1 MFSLR
6 LIVLAFL
13 ASSTLAQ
20 AQWVTS
26 GSGMGSRTGDQG
38 LTNADG
44 AAQSLG
50 YADNAALEAASL
62 LGYEPTS
69 EDGALWTAATSGVY
83 NEDCRILFG
92 ADCDEVTDDIFR
104 PQKPI
109 TQAALGL
116 GFTGSIE
123 QDSYLAV
130 CGGLPDAQRCKQK
143 GYAPTQGDAS
153 LCQMS
158 VTDTDNLEFCQARPG
173 NASGDCSDLPREDYE
188 AIVMNNAP
196 QIVLPADWT
205 PPSLSTG
212 DSPRS
217 EIFQFSA
224 VDADGD
230 PLTWS
235 VRDTNGVFNINGQGM
250 LSLAAALTTA
260 GQNLHSAEVKVS
272 DGIAFD
278 VETVRFDVTHQNRPP
293 RIIAPQDWMPSE
305 VARNTNQGAVL
316 VSALAATDPDND
328 PLSWTIAASDL
339 DIFAIN
345 SQTGTLTLARPN
357 GLQGFADRP
366 ETVSVT
372 VQVSDGTLTDDYDLV
387 MRLEEPNGAPQI
399 IVPDGWQP
407 AAISSTARPGDEL
420 ISQLSAT
427 DPNDDELTWSIANMD
442 FDVFQIDPQSAV
454 VSLFEG
460 NNVPEESP
468 DSITL
473 TVQVSDGEL
482 TDELTLKL
490 DVEDPNRPPQIIVPA
505 DWMPSIIAHDA
516 EQGAELIN
524 VLAAQDP
531 DGDELTWSIAASD
544 LDILAIDPA
553 TGVMTLS
560 RENGLAGLEERPENI
575 SLTVRVSDGD
585 LTDEQALVIPLE
597 AEKGNNPPEIIVP
610 EGFAGNEL
618 APYADQNTQVGS
630 LEGRDPD
637 GDTLTWTLLGA
648 SPQIFAINA
657 DTGTISY
664 NGLGGNDKLACEATA
679 GDAAT
684 PKGSSSAASQTTSER
699 GIVSVNANVIQD
711 HGSSDFRSKRAGGS
725 FSTSGKYHVVL
736 ERANHRGGSFTTES
750 RSATTYSYESGS
762 ISVPGLSATSIN
774 SNLSPI
780 NSYLVFQNNSQA
792 DLRGVNGQVTFENPI
807 VGIFYSDSGFDNTI
821 NSLGKP
827 GAQYSRKYQQS
838 KLGLENGRD
847 IAWIDPVDRRVLNF
861 RSRTAGIGDF
871 IRVITTASNATDNGD
886 ENTEPS
892 GPDTCTA
899 TLTVQLSDGQ
909 ETDEE
914 TLTLAF
920 GDPNRAPEIIFPADW
935 VPSPIA
941 NDRGPNDSIVSVM
954 AARDPDGDT
963 LLWSLSGEDAALF
976 SINERNGAIS
986 LSEAWNDLGTRP
998 AEAKIIV
1005 SLSDG
1010 RLADTSEL
1018 TFAIE
1023 EAEAVFADVSF
1034 GLSGKA
1040 AFVGG
1045 GAPIAAPF
1053 NGTYTIFTRFYKG
1066 DQGMSDYEWLWKKGR
1081 YKRQKIHVPQ
1091 TIFSHND
1098 ADVSDPNDYGDAT
1111 HLYIRN
1117 GRLAIKIGSNQNHN
1131 ITATNRPVGRG
1142 WHTAMIV
1149 VDREGVHQK
1158 AGCKSGWPVKSGG
1171 SGWPVKKFYLD
1182 GTLLPL
1188 SKPHINKQQTFLYPG
1203 CQFSGQIR
1211 ANRFLTLGVGDGYK
1225 LSHYADY
1232 NSHRVRPLHPSHGL
1246 HEVTIWAGDM
1256 SQHKNEIMT
1265 AGQGANYPEVG
1276 VPMPVYWWKPGLIGE
1291 AETANGEVTMTVPN
1305 LVNGAG
1311 PGGRPLA
1318 GDGRTREAGD
1328 MHLYAGRF
1336 KLEKISG
1343 NDWRAVRDQDLD
1355 HLRKYGHVQKIIG
1368 LWHQGMT
1375 PRGQAFNG
1383 YFDVNALPQFKRQD
1397 GDADEAYRDR
1407 IRNEIRKFGLRDLN

>member
-1 MFSLR
+1 MFR
-6 LIVLAFL
+6 LKFVAFVFL
-13 ASSTLAQ
+13 ASTTLAQ

-50 YADNAALEAASL
+50 YADNADFESASL
-62 LGYEPTS
+62 LGYEANS
-69 EDGALWTAATSGVY
+69 EDGDLWTAATSGNY
-83 NEDCRILFG
+83 DEDCRFLLG
-92 ADCDEVTDDIFR
+92 ADCDELTDDIFR

-109 TQAALGL
+109 TEAALGL
-116 GFTGSIE
+116 GFTGVVE
-123 QDSYLAV
+123 QDAFLAV

-173 NASGDCSDLPREDYE
+173 NAEGDCSDLPREDYE
-188 AIVMNNAP
+188 DIVNNSAP
-196 QIVLPADWT
+196 QIILPADWT

-212 DSPRS
+212 DSPQA
-217 EIFQFSA
+217 EIFQFRA
-224 VDADGD
+224 VDADND

-235 VRDTNGVFNINGQGM
+235 VRDADGVFQINGQGM
-250 LSLAAALTTA
+250 LALATALTTA

-278 VETVRFDVTHQNRPP
+278 VETVRFDVTRQNRPP
-293 RIIAPQDWMPSE
+293 MIIAPQDWMPSE
-305 VARNTNQGAVL
+305 VARNADQGAVL
-316 VSALAATDPDND
+316 VTALAATDPDND
-328 PLSWTIAASDL
+328 PLSWSIASSDL

-345 SQTGTLTLARPN
+345 AQTGALSLARPN
-357 GLQGFADRP
+357 GLQGFSDRP
-366 ETVSVT
+366 ETVNIT
-372 VQVSDGTLTDDYDLV
+372 VQVSDGSLTDDYALV

-399 IVPDGWQP
+399 IVPADWQP
-407 AAISSTARPGDEL
+407 SAIAASARPGDEL
-420 ISQLSAT
+420 ISRLSAI
-427 DPNDDELTWSIANMD
+427 DPNGDELTWSIANMD

-460 NNVPEESP
+460 DNVPEESP
-468 DSITL
+468 ESISL

-490 DVEDPNRPPQIIVPA
+490 AVEAANR
-505 DWMPSIIAHDA
+505 
-516 EQGAELIN
+516 
-524 VLAAQDP
+524 
-531 DGDELTWSIAASD
+531 
-544 LDILAIDPA
+544 
-553 TGVMTLS
+553 
-560 RENGLAGLEERPENI
+560 
-575 SLTVRVSDGD
+575 
-585 LTDEQALVIPLE
+585 
-597 AEKGNNPPEIIVP
+597 PPEIIVP
-610 EGFAGNEL
+610 EGFASDEL
-618 APYADQNTQVGS
+618 APYAAQNTQVGA

-657 DTGTISY
+657 QTGAISY
-664 NGLGGNDKLACEATA
+664 NGVGNNDKLACQ
-679 GDAAT
+679 AAAS
-684 PKGSSSAASQTTSER
+684 GSSNASTGSQSANAR
-699 GIVSVNANVIQD
+699 GIVSVNGNVIQD
-711 HGSSDFRSKRAGGS
+711 HGATDFRSKKAGGS

-750 RSATTYSYESGS
+750 RSATTYSYDGGS
-762 ISVPGLSATSIN
+762 IYVPALSATSVN
-774 SNLSPI
+774 SNLSPV
-780 NSYLVFQNNSQA
+780 NSYLVFQNNGQT
-792 DLRGVNGQVTFENPI
+792 DLRGTNARVTFENPI
-807 VGIFYSDSGFDNTI
+807 VGVYYTDNGFDNTI
-821 NSLGKP
+821 NRLGKP
-827 GAQYSRKYQQS
+827 GALYSRKLEQS
-838 KLGLENGRD
+838 KLGLENGKD
-847 IAWIDPVDRRVLNF
+847 IAWIDSVDRRVLNF

-871 IRVITTASNATDNGD
+871 IRVITTASNTTDNGD
-886 ENTEPS
+886 DNTEPT

-899 TLTVQLSDGQ
+899 TLTVQLSDGE

-920 GDPNRAPEIIFPADW
+920 GDPNRAPQIIFPADW

-941 NDRGPNDSIVSVM
+941 NNRGPNDSIVSVM

-963 LLWSLSGEDAALF
+963 LRWSLSGKDASLF
-976 SINERNGAIS
+976 SIDERNGGIS
-986 LSEAWNDLGTRP
+986 LSAAWNQAETRP
-998 AEAKIIV
+998 SEATITV
-1005 SLSDG
+1005 NLSDG
-1010 RLADTSEL
+1010 RLADTSDL

-1023 EAEAVFADVSF
+1023 QAEGAFADVSF

-1066 DQGMSDYEWLWKKGR
+1066 DQGVSDYEYKWKKGR
-1081 YKRQKIHVPQ
+1081 YTREKTHVPQ
-1091 TIFSHND
+1091 TIFSHNNASARNPTD
-1098 ADVSDPNDYGDAT
+1098 AGDAT

-1117 GRLAIKIGSNQNHN
+1117 GKLAIKIGSHANHN

-1149 VDREGVHQK
+1149 VDREGVHQR
-1158 AGCKSGWPVKSGG
+1158 AGCGG

-1182 GTLLPL
+1182 GNLLPL
-1188 SKPHINKQQTFLYPG
+1188 SKPHINKQQSFYYG
-1203 CQFSGQIR
+1203 CRFTGQIR
-1211 ANRFLTLGVGDGYK
+1211 ANSFMTLGVGGGFK
-1225 LSHYADY
+1225 LRYQPDY
-1232 NSHRVRPLHPSHGL
+1232 NSHRERPLHPSHGL

-1305 LVNGAG
+1305 LANGAG
-1311 PGGRPLA
+1311 STGRPLA
-1318 GDGRTREAGD
+1318 GNGRTREAGD

-1336 KLEKISG
+1336 KFVKISG
-1343 NDWRAVRDQDLD
+1343 NDWQANRDQGLD
-1355 HLRKYGHVQKIIG
+1355 HLRKYGHVHKIIG
-1368 LWHQGMT
+1368 FWHQGVSAI
-1375 PRGQAFNG
+1375 GQFNP
-1383 YFDVNALPQFKRQD
+1383 YFDVNALPQFQRQAED
-1397 GDADEAYRDR
+1397 DDAAYRDR
-1407 IRNEIRKFGLRDLN
+1407 IRNEIRKFGLRNLN

>member
-6 LIVLAFL
+6 LIVFAFL

-44 AAQSLG
+44 LAQSYG
-50 YADNAALEAASL
+50 YANQAAMDAAAEQGYGPNA
-62 LGYEPTS
+62 

-83 NEDCRILFG
+83 D
-92 ADCDEVTDDIFR
+92 ADCNAYFDSDCDDLDADTFR
-104 PQKPI
+104 PQKPL
-109 TQAALGL
+109 TQTAINN
-116 GFTGSIE
+116 GFTGQVE
-123 QDSYLAV
+123 QDAYLQV
-130 CGGLPDAQRCKQK
+130 CGGGLSDAQRCKQK
-143 GYAPTQGDAS
+143 GYAATQMDGS
-153 LCQMS
+153 MCQMS
-158 VTDTDNLEFCQARPG
+158 TTDSDNLAFCRNRLGEA
-173 NASGDCSDLPREDYE
+173 ATADSDCSDLDRDDYE
-188 AIVMNNAP
+188 AVLNNSPP
-196 QIVLPADWT
+196 QIILPADWI
-205 PPSLSTG
+205 PPALSTS
-212 DSPRS
+212 DALATQ
-217 EIFQFSA
+217 IHQFRA
-224 VDADGD
+224 TDPDGD
-230 PLTWS
+230 ALTWS
-235 VRDTNGVFNINGQGM
+235 LEAGDGTFSISGEGM
-250 LSLAAALTTA
+250 LSLASALSEAGTA
-260 GQNLHSAEVKVS
+260 LHSASVKVS

-278 VETVRFDVTHQNRPP
+278 IETVRFNVTQQNRPP
-293 RIIAPQDWMPSE
+293 
-305 VARNTNQGAVL
+305 
-316 VSALAATDPDND
+316 
-328 PLSWTIAASDL
+328 
-339 DIFAIN
+339 
-345 SQTGTLTLARPN
+345 
-357 GLQGFADRP
+357 
-366 ETVSVT
+366 
-372 VQVSDGTLTDDYDLV
+372 
-387 MRLEEPNGAPQI
+387 QI
-399 IVPDGWQP
+399 ITPDGWSP
-407 AAISSTARPGDEL
+407 AIIAGDAGPGDSV
-420 ISQLSAT
+420 ISQLSAS
-427 DPNDDELTWSIANMD
+427 DPDDDALIWSISAMD
-442 FDVFQIDPQSAV
+442 FDVFAIDPQTGL
-454 VSLFEG
+454 VSLADGGDAPTER
-460 NNVPEESP
+460 P

-473 TVQVSDGEL
+473 TVQVSDGQLSDSLTVKLEL
-482 TDELTLKL
+482 D
-490 DVEDPNRPPQIIVPA
+490 DPNAPPQIIVPA
-505 DWMPSIIAHDA
+505 DWSPSIVAHDA
-516 EQGAELIN
+516 QQGAELIT

-531 DGDELTWSIAASD
+531 DGDELTWSIANSD
-544 LDILAIDPA
+544 MDILSIDPQ
-553 TGVMTLS
+553 TGVLTLA
-560 RENGLAGLEERPENI
+560 RENGLTGLEQRPENI
-575 SLTVRVSDGD
+575 TLTVSVSDGQ

-597 AEKGNNPPEIIVP
+597 AEKVNNPPEITVP
-610 EGFAGNEL
+610 EGFAAEQL
-618 APYADQNTQVGS
+618 APYTGTNTSVGA

-637 GDTLTWTLLGA
+637 GDTLTWSLLDA
-648 SPQIFAINA
+648 SPQIFAVNA
-657 DTGTISY
+657 QTGAISY
-664 NGLGGNDKLACEATA
+664 NGIGEEDKLACQ
-679 GDAAT
+679 AAANT
-684 PKGSSSAASQTTSER
+684 GGTSSTGGMSY
-699 GIVSVNANVIQD
+699 GIASVNGKVIQD
-711 HGSSDFRSKRAGGS
+711 HGASDFRSKKTGGS
-725 FSTSGKYHVVL
+725 FTSSGKYHVVL

-750 RSATTYSYESGS
+750 RSATNYTYEGGN
-762 ISVPGLSATSIN
+762 ISVPALASATIN

-780 NSYLVFQNNSQA
+780 NSYLVFQNNSQT
-792 DLRGVNGQVTFENPI
+792 DLRGVNGRITFENPI
-807 VGIFYSDSGFDNTI
+807 VGIYYTNSGFDSTVD
-821 NSLGKP
+821 SLGKP

-838 KLGLENGRD
+838 KLGLESGKD

-861 RSRTAGIGDF
+861 RSRTANIGDF
-871 IRVITTASNATDNGD
+871 MRVITASGTEGG
-886 ENTEPS
+886 TIEPS
-892 GPDTCTA
+892 GPDNCEA

-909 ETDEE
+909 LTDEE

-920 GDPNRAPEIIFPADW
+920 GDPNRAPQIIAPADW
-935 VPSPIA
+935 APSPIA
-941 NDRGPNDSIVSVM
+941 NDRQPNDDIVNALV
-954 AARDPDGDT
+954 ARDADGDT
-963 LLWSLSGEDAALF
+963 LRWSLSGDNAEMF
-976 SINERNGAIS
+976 SINAFDGVIS
-986 LSEAWNDLGTRP
+986 LSADWDRLENRPKEATVLVQLT
-998 AEAKIIV
+998 
-1005 SLSDG
+1005 DG
-1010 RLADTSEL
+1010 RLTDTREL

-1023 EAEAVFADVSF
+1023 EAEGAFADVSF

-1117 GRLAIKIGSNQNHN
+1117 GKLAIKIGSNQNHN

-1182 GTLLPL
+1182 GNLLPL

-1203 CQFSGQIR
+1203 CRFSGQIR

-1225 LSHYADY
+1225 LPHYADY

-1305 LVNGAG
+1305 LVNGTG

-1355 HLRKYGHVQKIIG
+1355 HLRKYGHTQKIIQ

-1397 GDADEAYRDR
+1397 GDSDEAYRDR